1 MIRTVVGLLAFV
13 ASTEALQLNARPT
26 TRRNAI
32 AAAAA
37 GTVFGVAS
45 APAWAAPLFEPGTGR
60 PGDGITSLVTDV
72 TAKPAGLI
80 KDLNAASEA
89 AAEEGK
95 QAAIDRARRQEDAK
109 EARAERLAEAKA
121 ARQAAGAK

>member
-32 AAAAA
+32 TAAAA

-60 PGDGITSLVTDV
+60 PGDGITALVTDV

-121 ARQAAGAK
+121 